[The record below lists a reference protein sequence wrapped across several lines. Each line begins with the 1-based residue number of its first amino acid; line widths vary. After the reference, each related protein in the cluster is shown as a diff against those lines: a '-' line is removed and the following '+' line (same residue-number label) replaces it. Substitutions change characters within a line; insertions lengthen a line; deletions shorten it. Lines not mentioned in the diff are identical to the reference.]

1 MAETESRAQGGHAEG
16 ETDPAGAA
24 LRRARPRER
33 AVLLR
38 GRDYAEL
45 GELAAVELSG
55 GGAIALTR
63 GAQPKAYAHVD
74 PNEDGALVLDTPDG
88 SLISVVDGHHGRA
101 ASELALDA
109 VREAGV
115 ELLRDDDR
123 AFRQSVEAV
132 IARVVDQLRGVPQS
146 RTCLLLATV
155 MGGRCRWAIF
165 GDSVLVRATSAQP
178 VTRPNSLVL
187 RPDLPVP
194 PDARSGWTG
203 AFTLGSAERVAAVT
217 DGVTNFVGD
226 LDRVRTLLGRA
237 SGHLRAAPFLRR
249 PASGTSRS
257 RDSRASDSR
266 DGHLCPRLPAS
277 RGGSAARAR
286 LGRLP

>member
-1 MAETESRAQGGHAEG
+1 MADSASRVQGPPAEG
-16 ETDPAGAA
+16 EPDSGSP
-24 LRRARPRER
+24 LRSAKPRER

-45 GELAAVELSG
+45 GQLAAVDLPG

-74 PNEDGALVLDTPDG
+74 PNEDGALVLDTPGG
-88 SLISVVDGHHGRA
+88 SLIAVVDGHNGRT

-132 IARVVDQLRGVPQS
+132 IARVVDQLRSAPQS
-146 RTCLLLATV
+146 RTCLLLATLI
-155 MGGRCRWAIF
+155 GGRCRWATF
-165 GDSVLVRATSAQP
+165 GDSVLLRGTSAQP

-194 PDARSGWTG
+194 PDDRSGWTG
-203 AFTLGSAERVAAVT
+203 AFTLGNAERVAVMT

-226 LDRVRTLLGRA
+226 LDRVRVLL
-237 SGHLRAAPFLRR
+237 
-249 PASGTSRS
+249 
-257 RDSRASDSR
+257 SRA
-266 DGHLCPRLPAS
+266 PANLD
-277 RGGSAARAR
+277 AARDIAAAAMR
-286 LGRLP
+286 AGAGDNVAVATCTQRSS